1 MLQLVKGRGSAYPGR
16 CSPGHLLPR
25 AALAQSLLQPTL
37 TPASSFLER
46 VRSGA
51 GRRTLA
57 IGAALLVEAL
67 LLLLLLSLGAQKRP
81 GRSQDS
87 ITVIDVR
94 SDEAVEAPP
103 EPASPATA
111 PQADERPVAQRPR
124 AETPPTPPV
133 PALLQKPA
141 EPQVMPAPRPLPTQP
156 VERPPSVDVPRFTL
170 PPASAPAPA
179 AGPKRVYGPP
189 NKGGSSAYRDS
200 ERVGTAP
207 NGEPLY
213 AAAWYRE
220 PRPDQLRG
228 YLSSARGP
236 GWGLIACRTVPDY
249 RVEDCVGLG
258 EYPEGSQITRAVLAA
273 AWEFRVRPARLGG
286 IAQVGSWVRIRIDY
300 EITRR

>member
-1 MLQLVKGRGSAYPGR
+1 M
-16 CSPGHLLPR
+16 
-25 AALAQSLLQPTL
+25 LQPTSK
-37 TPASSFLER
+37 PASPFLER

-67 LLLLLLSLGAQKRP
+67 LLLLLLSLGAQERP
-81 GRSQDS
+81 GQSQDS

-94 SDEAVEAPP
+94 ADEVEVAP

-111 PQADERPVAQRPR
+111 PQAEERPVPQRPA
-124 AETPPTPPV
+124 AETPPTPPA

-141 EPQVMPAPRPLPTQP
+141 EPQVVPAPRPLPQP
-156 VERPPSVDVPRFTL
+156 VDRPLVVDIPKFTL
-170 PPASAPAPA
+170 PPSSAPAPA

-189 NKGGSSAYRDS
+189 NRGGSSASRDS

-249 RVEDCVGLG
+249 RVEDCVGLD

-286 IAQVGSWVRIRIDY
+286 IPQVGSWVRIRIDY
-300 EITRR
+300 NITRR